1 MTNLI
6 KEAIK
11 QRVARVRQETIDTI
25 LPTLVCKNVDTDM
38 YSSMMP
44 ALNTVGYYNSYY
56 KKIHVRK
63 DLVGA
68 SLVNTLYHEDRH
80 HQQFT
85 KNSHYFDNYIK
96 EKDDSLGYML
106 QHVEKD
112 ARRYAYVQTIKSLK
126 AKGGLRRML
135 AAMVITFIHHPFKG
149 RLSTNK
155 YKY

>member
-6 KEAIK
+6 KKAIK

-25 LPTLVCKNVDTDM
+25 LPTLVCEKVDTDM
-38 YSSMMP
+38 YFFMMP
-44 ALNTVGYYNSYY
+44 SSNTLGYYNDYF
-56 KKIHVRK
+56 KKIYIRK
-63 DLVGA
+63 DLFGA
-68 SLVNTLYHEDRH
+68 SLVDTLYHEDRH
-80 HQQFT
+80 HQQYI
-85 KNSHYFDNYIK
+85 KDSHCFDDYIK
-96 EKDDSLGYML
+96 EEDDSLGYML

-112 ARRYAYVQTIKSLK
+112 ARRYAFIKTIKLLK

>member
-25 LPTLVCKNVDTDM
+25 LPTLVCKKVDTDM
-38 YSSMMP
+38 HSFMMP
-44 ALNTVGYYNSYY
+44 SSNTLGYYNDCF
-56 KKIHVRK
+56 KKIYIRK
-63 DLVGA
+63 DLFGA
-68 SLVNTLYHEDRH
+68 SLVDTLYHEDRH
-80 HQQFT
+80 HQQYI
-85 KNSHYFDNYIK
+85 KDSHCFDDYIK
-96 EKDDSLGYML
+96 EEDDRLGYML

-112 ARRYAYVQTIKSLK
+112 ARRYAFIKTIKLLK
-126 AKGGLRRML
+126 VKGGLRSML